1 MMIQLSEKLRNRLIE
16 ITNKEWISKINSKED
31 FDFIQTDG
39 TVATIDL
46 SRHNQYFELKYY
58 CDLGNDDVI
67 IEYKSLNEIINN
79 WELKFCLSESEIS
92 QIDKSLFDLSIYFA
106 YDTNQDF
113 KKNRIIELYQNNRLF
128 ITKNG
133 HKIILDDDEFNN
145 YVDKYTN

>member
-1 MMIQLSEKLRNRLIE
+1 M
-16 ITNKEWISKINSKED
+16 KI
-31 FDFIQTDG
+31 
-39 TVATIDL
+39 L
-46 SRHNQYFELKYY
+46 
-58 CDLGNDDVI
+58 
-67 IEYKSLNEIINN
+67 
-79 WELKFCLSESEIS
+79 S